1 MKKLLLLSLVM
12 SIGLIG
18 YSQSRPVIKKEL
30 QKKFANTDRKIAS
43 EPVFPTENFTPV
55 AAPYKSVELLG
66 TETVI
71 AETKYDLQSNNL
83 IGNRI
88 WAWEDGTVAAV
99 ITRGLLD
106 PSFADR
112 GTGYN
117 YFDGNAWGAMP
128 TQRIETVRTGFPS
141 IAAWGTAGEIN
152 VAHNATGLTINK
164 RDAKGTG
171 SWTESSYAGPGAPV
185 APTWPRMITSGENN
199 EVIHMFYNTYVAY
212 EGQPTA
218 LLYSRSIDGGA
229 TWDPKDVILD
239 GLGADYYTEI
249 DADAYVLAAR
259 GNTIAMLSG
268 NATTDLFIMK
278 SVDNGENWEKIM
290 IWEHP
295 YPFWNDN
302 TITTDTL
309 RTMDNSADIAIDV
322 NGMCHVVFGIT
333 RILHEAVG
341 AGYSYFFFT
350 DGIGYWN
357 EGMGQ
362 IPEADDPHY
371 TMSAEHLEELGMLVG
386 WVPDLNGNGEI
397 DLFDDGAGFVA
408 NGRQHGLSTMPS
420 ISIDENGVVLIVY
433 VTVQEDANNTI
444 TNYRR
449 IWGRTLKNFGT
460 IWGGLFNLTDD
471 FIHIFDEC
479 LWPVVAKNSPN
490 NQFHVV
496 YQADQYPGTYLWE
509 DHDPVIN
516 SFYHS
521 AINKDDLVGIK
532 NPANNS
538 LNGISVSQNS
548 PNPANAA
555 TNIVVE
561 INAEMQVSLQVCNI
575 TGQKVMEIPAQN
587 MIAGKH
593 SLSIDAST
601 FAPGVYFYTVT
612 AGSESITNKMIVK

>member
-1 MKKLLLLSLVM
+1 
-12 SIGLIG
+12 
-18 YSQSRPVIKKEL
+18 
-30 QKKFANTDRKIAS
+30 
-43 EPVFPTENFTPV
+43 V
-55 AAPYKSVELLG
+55 AL
-66 TETVI
+66 
-71 AETKYDLQSNNL
+71 
-83 IGNRI
+83 
-88 WAWEDGTVAAV
+88 
-99 ITRGLLD
+99 
-106 PSFADR
+106 
-112 GTGYN
+112 
-117 YFDGNAWGAMP
+117 
-128 TQRIETVRTGFPS
+128 
-141 IAAWGTAGEIN
+141 
-152 VAHNATGLTINK
+152 
-164 RDAKGTG
+164 
-171 SWTESSYAGPGAPV
+171 
-185 APTWPRMITSGENN
+185 
-199 EVIHMFYNTYVAY
+199 
-212 EGQPTA
+212 
-218 LLYSRSIDGGA
+218 
-229 TWDPKDVILD
+229 
-239 GLGADYYTEI
+239 
-249 DADAYVLAAR
+249 
-259 GNTIAMLSG
+259 LSG

-309 RTMDNSADIAIDV
+309 RTMDNSADVAIDA

-371 TMSAEHLEELGMLVG
+371 TMSAEHLDELGMLVG

-397 DLFDDGAGFVA
+397 DLFDDGASFVA

-471 FIHIFDEC
+471 IVHIFDEC

-496 YQADQYPGTYLWE
+496 YQADQYPGTYLWA
-509 DHDPVIN
+509 DHDPTIN

-521 AINKDDLVGIK
+521 ALNKDDLVGMI
-532 NPANNS
+532 NPSNS
-538 LNGISVSQNS
+538 SISGFNVSQNS
-548 PNPANAA
+548 PNPTNAA
-555 TNIVVE
+555 TTIVVDVK
-561 INAEMQVSLQVCNI
+561 AATQVSVQVCNL
-575 TGQKVMEIPAQN
+575 TGQKVLEIPAQN
-587 MIAGKH
+587 MSVGSH

-612 AGSESITNKMIVK
+612 AGSESVTNKMIVK